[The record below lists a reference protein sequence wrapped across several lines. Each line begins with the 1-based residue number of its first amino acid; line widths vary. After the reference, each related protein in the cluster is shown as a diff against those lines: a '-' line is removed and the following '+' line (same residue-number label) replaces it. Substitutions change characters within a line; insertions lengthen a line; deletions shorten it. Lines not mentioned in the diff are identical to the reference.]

1 MSHIEIAYG
10 YPPSLVKPGRVAVDT
25 REMTRALGLIAALA
39 VVAAGGY
46 LYAQSANEAVGPTGG
61 SAAQDAAASA
71 AADATLAVARTG
83 VEAFAA
89 ANGSYAG
96 APVPTGVTLVAV
108 DVTSYCLQVGTGE
121 VARHLSGPGPAQPGP
136 C

>member
-1 MSHIEIAYG
+1 MLHIWIAYG
-10 YPPSLVKPGRVAVDT
+10 YATPLIKQGRVAVDT
-25 REMTRALGLIAALA
+25 PEMTRALGLIAALA
-39 VVAAGGY
+39 VVAVGGY
-46 LYAQSANEAVGPTGG
+46 LYAQSANEAVGPTAG

-96 APVPTGVTLVAV
+96 AQVPTGVTLVPV
-108 DVTSYCLQVGTGE
+108 DATSYCLQVGTGD
-121 VARHLSGPGPAQPGP
+121 VARHVSGPGPAQPGP